1 MSSKS
6 EANDEDLENNFY
18 IALSHD
24 IRRKIIKIIGEKEF
38 TSFTKLKKTLKV
50 STGTIYHHLDNLSG
64 LIKQKDDKKYY
75 LTSLGEHAYETMLEN
90 METIKTP
97 TSKEE
102 FSSPLLQLLLK
113 LTPRRFI
120 EFEED
125 DMPYTVLL
133 SIIIL
138 IIGAIF
144 NGLNGFYMFFL
155 FNVNA
160 ANFVNSLDFLF
171 KVWLSISFLINF
183 VLYFLLVEGINRYLL
198 QKDENSRKFLISFS
212 IILFPMVFYLLIHYL
227 FTVTSLIEFSIIN
240 IIDKSLMIF
249 FQVWALWLLTYS
261 LALLKDIKIENALII
276 SLVLHYSGFSIIL
289 FTSL

>member
-212 IILFPMVFYLLIHYL
+212 IILFPMVFYLIIHYL